1 MVGFYV
7 FGVRYLIGFVLLT
20 SAADKANSSLDIR
33 RTLDRVGLPP
43 GAMDW
48 SVRGLV
54 AAEFVVAVL
63 LLLGLYWGFAAA
75 AAVVLFA
82 GFTAILLP
90 RIGLLARDEEAHG
103 EHSVEEAHSEHRV
116 GEAEGKPGA
125 EPCGCGGVMGLT
137 SNVRYHVAGN
147 ALFILLAGSLAL
159 LALVGNPPPLAQV
172 GLFGNEPAAL
182 NWAGAAVA
190 ITITV
195 SFALV
200 WLYQLIRANK
210 GLILAVARGNL
221 AEAQPPDAGR
231 RLEPTQFD
239 QRRAS

>member
-48 SVRGLV
+48 SVKALV
-54 AAEFVVAVL
+54 AVEFAVAVL
-63 LLLGLYWGFAAA
+63 LVVGLYWGFAAA
-75 AAVVLFA
+75 AAALMFA

-90 RIGLLARDEEAHG
+90 RVGFLANAGAAQG
-103 EHSVEEAHSEHRV
+103 EHSAAAAHSNHSAGEAHSEH
-116 GEAEGKPGA
+116 GD

-137 SNVRYHVAGN
+137 SNVRYHVAAN

-172 GLFGNEPAAL
+172 GLFGNESAAL

-190 ITITV
+190 ITITA

-221 AEAQPPDAGR
+221 AEAQRPDAGG
-231 RLEPTQFD
+231 RLEPTHLD
-239 QRRAS
+239 HRGA